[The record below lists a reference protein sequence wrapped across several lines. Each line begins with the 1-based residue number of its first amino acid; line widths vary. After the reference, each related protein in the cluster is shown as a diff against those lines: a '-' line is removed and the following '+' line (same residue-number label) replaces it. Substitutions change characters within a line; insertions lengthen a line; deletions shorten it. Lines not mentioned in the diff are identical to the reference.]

1 MRFLIYIKWPYPIS
15 FYICVGK
22 IYDISKDI
30 WFRQGI
36 SLACGEGLQHQIKW
50 YENER
55 NQQNYYN

>member
-1 MRFLIYIKWPYPIS
+1 MS

-36 SLACGEGLQHQIKW
+36 SLSFGAGLKHQIKW